1 MKDFRNLKVWQKG
14 HQFVLAV
21 YKVSAGFPKE
31 ELYGLTSQIRRSCA
45 SIPTNIAEGCCRGTD
60 AEFSRFVQIAMGSA
74 SETEYQLLLA
84 HDLGYLPTK
93 DYETLSQQIIEIKQ
107 MITALLKKA
116 DSRPLNADSY

>member
-1 MKDFRNLKVWQKG
+1 
-14 HQFVLAV
+14 
-21 YKVSAGFPKE
+21 
-31 ELYGLTSQIRRSCA
+31 
-45 SIPTNIAEGCCRGTD
+45 
-60 AEFSRFVQIAMGSA
+60 MGSA